1 MEMIRIQKLLIKLF
15 ENDFTIKSRKR
26 KNVYQRAVYY
36 KLCEDFTTC
45 CLTDIGESVGRDH
58 ATVIHSRK
66 IFNNLKLWKEDEYL
80 EIYANAKRILKNR
93 MGNNRRYL
101 RKTYKQKY
109 NELLFRHINLKQNYF
124 QIKSELE
131 KIS

>member
-15 ENDFTIKSRKR
+15 EN
-26 KNVYQRAVYY
+26 
-36 KLCEDFTTC
+36 
-45 CLTDIGESVGRDH
+45 
-58 ATVIHSRK
+58 
-66 IFNNLKLWKEDEYL
+66 LKLWKEEEYL

-93 MGNNRRYL
+93 LGNNRRYL